1 MSGVADRAMLVH
13 RSLTAWSGRRYDPA
27 ESRTLTEARGA
38 APDAARVNKLLV
50 PKDVLRPIEQ
60 LDGEWQRWHESLTLP
75 YPARGF
81 AILTGEAY
89 FDYSEG
95 TTRRMDKRRELVEC
109 LRASLPGVLAS
120 AASRLGGL
128 LKEGDVPDVEW
139 VVGRYTAEVV
149 YLPFP
154 EASKIDALIGEA
166 AAVDTS
172 RFLNSTVDDAMRDV
186 WQRVY
191 DAVERMWERLEA
203 RTADPSTRVYAS
215 IVGNITDLCALL
227 PKLNLTGDA
236 RLDHMR
242 REMERRLGAWTIDEL
257 RDDAGVRTTAA
268 DEARRMC
275 EAMRNGG
282 YV

>member
-1 MSGVADRAMLVH
+1 VSGVADRAMLVH

-50 PKDVLRPIEQ
+50 PKEVLRPIEQ

-81 AILTGEAY
+81 AILCGEAF

-95 TTRRMDKRRELVEC
+95 TTRRTDKRRELVGE
-109 LRASLPGVLAS
+109 LKAVLPAVLAS

-128 LKEGDVPDVEW
+128 LKAGDVPEVEW
-139 VVGRYTAEVV
+139 IVNRYTAEVV

-172 RFLNSTVDDAMRDV
+172 RFLNATVEDAMRDV

-191 DAVERMWERLEA
+191 AAVERMWERLEA
-203 RTADPSTRVYAS
+203 RSADPSTRVYAS
-215 IVGNITDLCALL
+215 IVDNITELCAVL
-227 PKLNLTGDA
+227 PKLNLTGDS
-236 RLDHMR
+236 RLDAMR
-242 REMERRLGAWTIDEL
+242 VEMEKRLGVWTIDEL
-257 RDDAGVRTTAA
+257 RDDEGARESAS